1 MSTTQ
6 PSESPRA
13 APSPSPRAR
22 AERLFETLFSD
33 PALCPLCFAR
43 KRCFYPEFDRS
54 VAEHLV
60 GENNTVFES
69 FGHRLDDEG
78 GLMVH
83 SATSDA
89 DPNAYLEVVPPKKG
103 KYGEI
108 LEPARPR
115 TVCECGTVDY
125 DFDDPRSMRE
135 MYTAVENLAEH
146 VREREDGFHLE
157 AAKEVVRQSKT
168 ADSLAGRDRRVLIG
182 AIEFGLRKAES

>member
-6 PSESPRA
+6 PTSPESTSGA
-13 APSPSPRAR
+13 SPRAR
-22 AERLFETLFSD
+22 AERLFDTLFSS
-33 PALCPLCFAR
+33 PELCPLCFAR
-43 KRCFYPEFDRS
+43 KRCFYPEYDTA

-60 GENNTVFES
+60 GENNTVLEA

-89 DPNAYLEVVPPKKG
+89 DPNAYQEVVPPRKDE
-103 KYGEI
+103 YGQI

-115 TVCECGTVDY
+115 TVCQCGVVDY
-125 DFDDPRSMRE
+125 DFDDPRSMSE
-135 MYTAVENLAEH
+135 MYDAIEHLAEH
-146 VREREDGFHLE
+146 VREREGAFNLK
-157 AAKEVVRQSKT
+157 AAKEVVRQSKN

-182 AIEFGLRKAES
+182 AIEFGIRKAD